1 MLPSLAALT
10 LRTDVNSLAFSDVY
24 EARKYDQVKAD
35 LLNGMDPNWEFSETT
50 ELLEA
55 VSRGY
60 ARVVKLLLEH
70 SADPNHEDRW
80 GDSAL
85 INATSIGHDA
95 IVELLLKHGADT
107 ERFGSREM
115 TALMIA
121 AEKSYIRIVVLL
133 LGHGANPNMQNWGNK
148 SAADFTD
155 NYEIMDYLTNPEHI
169 GRIRSM
175 FQTAALTSSS

>member
-10 LRTDVNSLAFSDVY
+10 LRTDVNLEFSDVY
-24 EARKYDQVKAD
+24 EARKYDQVEAD
-35 LLNGMDPNWEFSETT
+35 LLKGKDPNWEFSETT

-70 SADPNHEDRW
+70 GADPNHEDRW
-80 GDSAL
+80 GNTAL
-85 INATSIGHDA
+85 INATSVGHDA
-95 IVELLLKHGADT
+95 IVELLLKQGADT
-107 ERFGSREM
+107 ERFGEREM

-121 AEKSYIRIVVLL
+121 AEKSYIRIVILL
-133 LGHGANPNMQNWGNK
+133 LGHGANPEIQNWGHK

-155 NYEIMDYLTNPEHI
+155 DYEIMDLLTNPEHI
-169 GRIRSM
+169 ERLRSM
-175 FQTAALTSSS
+175 FETTLLTSLS